1 MNQPPSIETPSREPS
16 TLTDPV
22 CGMTVDPATAAG
34 TAEHEGRT
42 YGFCCRGCLERFR
55 AAPAEFV
62 GRPGAAGPGVAVAS
76 EWTCPMHP
84 EVRRPGAGTGV
95 AYADSVVATVAPRLF
110 PAAFR
115 GSEGEVPVYFEVA
128 AVITVLVLLGQ
139 VLELK
144 ARGRTSQAIRVLLG
158 LQPKTA
164 RRLTEDGQ

>member
-1 MNQPPSIETPSREPS
+1 MNQPPSVETPRREPS

-42 YGFCCRGCLERFR
+42 YGFCCPSCLERFR

-84 EVRRPGAGTGV
+84 EVRRPGAGACPACGMGLEP
-95 AYADSVVATVAPRLF
+95 ATIAAP
-110 PAAFR
+110 
-115 GSEGEVPVYFEVA
+115 
-128 AVITVLVLLGQ
+128 AV
-139 VLELK
+139 
-144 ARGRTSQAIRVLLG
+144 RTEYVCPMHPQIVRPEPGACPICG
-158 LQPKTA
+158 
-164 RRLTEDGQ
+164 